1 MIGLVSINYKNAPIE
16 IREKFDFSDNQKEEF
31 YKIIKSKRI
40 VEGVMII
47 STCNRT
53 EIYFE
58 NEKFTGLETK
68 IIHKVLKEL
77 VDYKSFFD
85 SLSLFVETKTSKY
98 VTEHLFRL
106 VSGLESMI
114 IGEYQ
119 IVDQIKQSFAFAKE
133 NDMLSPI
140 LERMIQ
146 KSFEAGKY
154 IRSNTHIGKGA
165 VSISYAIVEK
175 LSKLPQINS
184 SKILVVGAGETSLL
198 TIKHLLKKQIENI
211 SVVNRSSDKA
221 KAIAK
226 KCNINYDNFNDLP
239 KLLVEND
246 VAIFSTSSKKS
257 LISFEEIT
265 NILKLRNDKNII
277 LIDLS
282 VPRNLPASLS
292 NINGVSLINIDNL
305 KDQVN
310 KNYKKR
316 KLEIAKAEGFIHFF
330 LNDFNQWKTSRHL
343 RPSIVALNDQFDDL
357 LNSDE
362 EKCSCCNKL
371 LINCINFSNQHNRIR
386 TKFLNNL
393 IKKIKLVSN
402 NGKDEDALNVINKI
416 FSYNE

>member
-16 IREKFDFSDNQKEEF
+16 IREKFDFSNIQKEEF

-77 VDYKSFFD
+77 VDYKFFFD

-292 NINGVSLINIDNL
+292 KINGVSLINIDNL

-343 RPSIVALNDQFDDL
+343 RPSIIALNDQFDEL
-357 LNSDE
+357 LNSDQ

>member
-16 IREKFDFSDNQKEEF
+16 IREKFDFSNIQKEEF

-226 KCNINYDNFNDLP
+226 KCNINFDNFNDLP

-371 LINCINFSNQHNRIR
+371 LINCINFSNPHNRIR

-393 IKKIKLVSN
+393 IKKIKLVRN

>member
-16 IREKFDFSDNQKEEF
+16 IREKFDFSDNQKDEF

-226 KCNINYDNFNDLP
+226 KCNINFDNFNDLP

-343 RPSIVALNDQFDDL
+343 RPSIVALNDQFDEL

>member
-16 IREKFDFSDNQKEEF
+16 IREKFDFSNIQKEEF

-119 IVDQIKQSFAFAKE
+119 IVEQIKQSFAFAKE
-133 NDMLSPI
+133 KDMLSPI

-226 KCNINYDNFNDLP
+226 KCNINFDNFNDLP

-265 NILKLRNDKNII
+265 NILKIRNDKNII

>member
-16 IREKFDFSDNQKEEF
+16 IREKFDFSDNQKDEF

-119 IVDQIKQSFAFAKE
+119 IVEQIKQSFAFAKE

-226 KCNINYDNFNDLP
+226 KCNINFDNFNDLP

-292 NINGVSLINIDNL
+292 KINGVSLINIDNL

-343 RPSIVALNDQFDDL
+343 RPSIIALNDQFDEL

>member
-16 IREKFDFSDNQKEEF
+16 IREKFDFSDNQKNEF

>member
-1 MIGLVSINYKNAPIE
+1 
-16 IREKFDFSDNQKEEF
+16 
-31 YKIIKSKRI
+31 
-40 VEGVMII
+40 MII

-226 KCNINYDNFNDLP
+226 KCNINFDNFNDLP

>member
-16 IREKFDFSDNQKEEF
+16 IREKFDFSNIQKEEF

-226 KCNINYDNFNDLP
+226 KCNINFDNFNDLP

>member
-226 KCNINYDNFNDLP
+226 KCNINFDNFNDLP

-246 VAIFSTSSKKS
+246 VAIFSTSSKKP

-265 NILKLRNDKNII
+265 NILKIRNDKNII

>member
-16 IREKFDFSDNQKEEF
+16 IREKFDFSDNQKDEF

>member
-16 IREKFDFSDNQKEEF
+16 IREKFDFSDNQKDDF

-226 KCNINYDNFNDLP
+226 KCNINFDNFNDLP

-292 NINGVSLINIDNL
+292 KINGVSLINIDNL

-402 NGKDEDALNVINKI
+402 NGNDEDALNVINKI

>member
-1 MIGLVSINYKNAPIE
+1 
-16 IREKFDFSDNQKEEF
+16 
-31 YKIIKSKRI
+31 
-40 VEGVMII
+40 
-47 STCNRT
+47 
-53 EIYFE
+53 
-58 NEKFTGLETK
+58 
-68 IIHKVLKEL
+68 
-77 VDYKSFFD
+77 
-85 SLSLFVETKTSKY
+85 
-98 VTEHLFRL
+98 
-106 VSGLESMI
+106 MI

-175 LSKLPQINS
+175 LSKLPQINL

>member
-16 IREKFDFSDNQKEEF
+16 IREKFDFSDNQKDEF

-226 KCNINYDNFNDLP
+226 KCNINFDNFNDLP

>member
-16 IREKFDFSDNQKEEF
+16 VREKFDFSVAQKKDF
-31 YKIIKSKRI
+31 CKIIKTKRI
-40 VEGVMII
+40 VEGIMIL

-85 SLSLFVETKTSKY
+85 SLSPYVETKTSKY

-119 IVDQIKQSFAFAKE
+119 IVEQIKESFAFAKT
-133 NDMLSPI
+133 NNMLSPI

-154 IRSNTHIGKGA
+154 IRTNTYIDKGA
-165 VSISYAIVEK
+165 VSISYAVVEK
-175 LSKLPQINS
+175 LSKFPQINS
-184 SKILVVGAGETSLL
+184 SNILVVGAGETSLL

-211 SVVNRSSDKA
+211 CVVNRSLEKA

-226 KCNINYDNFNDLP
+226 KCNIRFDNFTDLP
-239 KLLVEND
+239 KLLVKYD
-246 VAIFSTSSKKS
+246 IIIFSTSAKKS
-257 LISFEEIT
+257 LVSFEDI
-265 NILKLRNDKNII
+265 KSVQQLREDKDII
-277 LIDLS
+277 FFDLS
-282 VPRNLPASLS
+282 VPRNLPSS
-292 NINGVSLINIDNL
+292 ISKINGVSLINIDNL

-310 KNYKKR
+310 QNYKKR

-330 LNDFNQWKTSRHL
+330 LKDFNQWKTSRHL
-343 RPSIVALNDQFDDL
+343 RPSIIALNDQFDDL
-357 LNSDE
+357 LKSDHD
-362 EKCSCCNKL
+362 KCSCCNKL
-371 LINCINFSNQHNRIR
+371 LKDCINFSNQHNRIR

-393 IKKIKLVSN
+393 IKKIKEVSD
-402 NGKDEDALNVINKI
+402 NGKDEDALDIINKI

>member
-16 IREKFDFSDNQKEEF
+16 VREKFDFSVAQKKDF
-31 YKIIKSKRI
+31 CKIIKTKRI
-40 VEGVMII
+40 VEGIMIL

-85 SLSLFVETKTSKY
+85 SLSPYVETKTSKY

-119 IVDQIKQSFAFAKE
+119 IVEQIKESFAFAKT
-133 NDMLSPI
+133 NNMLSPI

-154 IRSNTHIGKGA
+154 IRTNTYIDKGA
-165 VSISYAIVEK
+165 VSISYAVVEK
-175 LSKLPQINS
+175 LSKFPKINS
-184 SKILVVGAGETSLL
+184 SNILVVGAGETSLL

>member
-211 SVVNRSSDKA
+211 SIVNRSSDKA

-226 KCNINYDNFNDLP
+226 KCNINFDNFNDLP

-246 VAIFSTSSKKS
+246 VAIFSTSSKKP

-265 NILKLRNDKNII
+265 NILKIRNDKNII

>member
-16 IREKFDFSDNQKEEF
+16 IREKFDFSDNQKDDF

-77 VDYKSFFD
+77 VDCKFFFD

-119 IVDQIKQSFAFAKE
+119 IVEQIKQSFAFAKE

-292 NINGVSLINIDNL
+292 KINGVSLINIDNL

-343 RPSIVALNDQFDDL
+343 RPSIIALNDQFDEL

>member
-16 IREKFDFSDNQKEEF
+16 IREKFDFSNIQKEEF

-119 IVDQIKQSFAFAKE
+119 IVEQIKQSFAFAKE
-133 NDMLSPI
+133 KDMLSPI

>member
-16 IREKFDFSDNQKEEF
+16 IREKFDFSDNQKDEF

-119 IVDQIKQSFAFAKE
+119 IVEQIKQSFAFAKE
-133 NDMLSPI
+133 KDMLSPI

-226 KCNINYDNFNDLP
+226 KCNINYENFNDLP

>member
-16 IREKFDFSDNQKEEF
+16 IREKFDFSDNQKDEF

-226 KCNINYDNFNDLP
+226 KCNINFDNFNDLP

-292 NINGVSLINIDNL
+292 KINGVSLINIDNL

-343 RPSIVALNDQFDDL
+343 RPSIIALNDQFDEL

>member
-16 IREKFDFSDNQKEEF
+16 IREKFDFSNIQKEEF

-402 NGKDEDALNVINKI
+402 NGNDEDALNVINKI

>member
-16 IREKFDFSDNQKEEF
+16 IREKFDFSDNQKDEF

-226 KCNINYDNFNDLP
+226 KCNINFDNFNDLP

-343 RPSIVALNDQFDDL
+343 RPSIIALNDQFDEL

>member
-16 IREKFDFSDNQKEEF
+16 IREKFDFSDNQKDEF

-226 KCNINYDNFNDLP
+226 KCNISYDNFNDLP

>member
-16 IREKFDFSDNQKEEF
+16 IREKFDFSDNQKDDF

-119 IVDQIKQSFAFAKE
+119 IVEQIKQSFAFAKE

-292 NINGVSLINIDNL
+292 KINGVSLINIDNL

-343 RPSIVALNDQFDDL
+343 RPSIIALNDQFDEL

>member
-16 IREKFDFSDNQKEEF
+16 IREKFDFSDNQKDDF

-119 IVDQIKQSFAFAKE
+119 IVEQIKQSFAFAKE

-226 KCNINYDNFNDLP
+226 KCNINFDNFNDLP

-292 NINGVSLINIDNL
+292 KINGVSLINIDNL

-343 RPSIVALNDQFDDL
+343 RPSIIALNDQFDEL

>member
-16 IREKFDFSDNQKEEF
+16 IREKFDFSDNQKDEF

-246 VAIFSTSSKKS
+246 VAIFSTSSKKP

>member
-16 IREKFDFSDNQKEEF
+16 IREKFDFSNIQKEEF

-211 SVVNRSSDKA
+211 CVVNRSSDKA

>member
-16 IREKFDFSDNQKEEF
+16 IREKFDFSDNQKDEF

-119 IVDQIKQSFAFAKE
+119 IVEQIKQSFAFAKE

-198 TIKHLLKKQIENI
+198 SIKHLLKKQIENI

-226 KCNINYDNFNDLP
+226 KCNINFDNFNDLP

-292 NINGVSLINIDNL
+292 KINGVSLINIDNL

-393 IKKIKLVSN
+393 IKKIKQVSN
-402 NGKDEDALNVINKI
+402 NGNDEDALNVINKI

>member
-16 IREKFDFSDNQKEEF
+16 IREKFDFSDNQKDEF

-211 SVVNRSSDKA
+211 SVVNRNSDKA

-226 KCNINYDNFNDLP
+226 KCNINFDNFNDLP

>member
-16 IREKFDFSDNQKEEF
+16 IREKFDFSDNQKDEF

-119 IVDQIKQSFAFAKE
+119 IVEQIKQSFAFAKE

-226 KCNINYDNFNDLP
+226 KCNINFDNFNDLP

-292 NINGVSLINIDNL
+292 KINGVSLINIDNL

-330 LNDFNQWKTSRHL
+330 LNDFEQ
-343 RPSIVALNDQFDDL
+343 
-357 LNSDE
+357 
-362 EKCSCCNKL
+362 
-371 LINCINFSNQHNRIR
+371 
-386 TKFLNNL
+386 
-393 IKKIKLVSN
+393 
-402 NGKDEDALNVINKI
+402 
-416 FSYNE
+416 

>member
-16 IREKFDFSDNQKEEF
+16 IREKFDFSDNQKDDF

-211 SVVNRSSDKA
+211 SVVNRSIDKA

-292 NINGVSLINIDNL
+292 KINGVSLINIDNL

>member
-16 IREKFDFSDNQKEEF
+16 IREKFDFSNIQKEEF

-226 KCNINYDNFNDLP
+226 KCNINFDNFNDLP

-292 NINGVSLINIDNL
+292 KINGVSLINIDNL

>member
-16 IREKFDFSDNQKEEF
+16 IREKFDFSDNQKDEF

-402 NGKDEDALNVINKI
+402 NGKDVDALNVINKI